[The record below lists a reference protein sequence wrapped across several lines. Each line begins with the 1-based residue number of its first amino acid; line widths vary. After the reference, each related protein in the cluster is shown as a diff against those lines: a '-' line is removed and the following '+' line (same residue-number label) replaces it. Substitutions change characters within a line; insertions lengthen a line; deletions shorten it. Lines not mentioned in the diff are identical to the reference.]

1 MTVGGLMQVT
11 DFNTQTA
18 EDRLELLASSLEKKM
33 AKV

>member
-1 MTVGGLMQVT
+1 MQVT

-33 AKV
+33 TKV

>member
-1 MTVGGLMQVT
+1 MTVGGPMQVT

>member
-1 MTVGGLMQVT
+1 MQVT

-18 EDRLELLASSLEKKM
+18 EDRLELLVLSVEKKM